1 MRAVA
6 FIFFLLSVPAFAQV
20 SGQGLGSQ
28 NQCRLC
34 LCCGKTEV
42 LLRGTVADQ
51 FRHHRHHAFAA
62 MR

>member
-1 MRAVA
+1 MRALA
-6 FIFFLLSVPAFAQV
+6 FCLAMISVPALAQV

-28 NQCRLC
+28 NQCHLC
-34 LCCGKTEV
+34 QCCGKTED
-42 LLRGTVADQ
+42 LMRDSIVAQ